1 MAEID
6 GDHIAAVSESGKGMV
21 VLREFIIVV
30 VYCEIRPVRAKAP
43 TADLHHPHELHVLV
57 PEIDRIHILVR
68 YAAAQHHDFF
78 KFRQIGKHGLD
89 LRRVLHGERDIRKID
104 LLGGGRESHAEELR
118 FPFGKKIWVRCR
130 KITQHVFGKT
140 AVRELD
146 ALRVKKKR

>member
-1 MAEID
+1 M
-6 GDHIAAVSESGKGMV
+6 
-21 VLREFIIVV
+21 
-30 VYCEIRPVRAKAP
+30 P
-43 TADLHHPHELHVLV
+43 
-57 PEIDRIHILVR
+57 
-68 YAAAQHHDFF
+68 HHDFF

-130 KITQHVFGKT
+130 KIPQHVFGKT